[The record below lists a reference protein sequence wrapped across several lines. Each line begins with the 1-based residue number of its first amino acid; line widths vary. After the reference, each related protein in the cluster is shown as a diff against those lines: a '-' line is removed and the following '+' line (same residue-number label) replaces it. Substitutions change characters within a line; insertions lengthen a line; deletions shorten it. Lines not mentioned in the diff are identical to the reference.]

1 MDGPRTVYVSTDDPA
16 EVKAEID
23 DMPKDEQ
30 GYTLLMANTGELTCH
45 KFRLIFS
52 TYDQELLSKD
62 AENPEDDDDDKK
74 ASAGMP
80 GSSPFHLQDDPAKR
94 SCENRYERNIASIA
108 DLMLL
113 AKSNVAVVEYN
124 SNWGRLVRLF
134 RLRLNDTPRILNG
147 ARPVLQKGELK
158 IAWGKKLPGPPGF

>member
-1 MDGPRTVYVSTDDPA
+1 LDGPRTVYVSTDDPA
-16 EVKAEID
+16 EVKSEID
-23 DMPKDEQ
+23 DMPKDEE
-30 GYTLLMANTGELTCH
+30 GYTLLMMNSGEVTCH
-45 KFRLIFS
+45 RFRFIFT

-62 AENPEDDDDDKK
+62 GLLEDDNDKK
-74 ASAGMP
+74 AYTGMT

-94 SCENRYERNIASIA
+94 SCEDRYERNIASIA

-147 ARPVLQKGELK
+147 ARPVVQKGELK
-158 IAWGKKLPGPPGF
+158 VAWGKKLPGPPGF

>member
-1 MDGPRTVYVSTDDPA
+1 
-16 EVKAEID
+16 
-23 DMPKDEQ
+23 MPKDEE
-30 GYTLLMANTGELTCH
+30 GYTLLITNSGEVSCH
-45 KFRLIFS
+45 RFRFIFT

-62 AENPEDDDDDKK
+62 AQDTEEDDNDNKK
-74 ASAGMP
+74 AYTGMT

-108 DLMLL
+108 DLMLV

-158 IAWGKKLPGPPGF
+158 IAWGKKLPGPPGY

>member
-1 MDGPRTVYVSTDDPA
+1 LDGPRTVYVSTDDPV

-52 TYDQELLSKD
+52 TYDQELLSKE
-62 AENPEDDDDDKK
+62 AENPEDDDDKK